1 MGIFF
6 TYCNWSSQGLTYQV
20 QKQSTLGEDM
30 DFYFGAPK
38 WDPKKPGFLKKLVPM
53 TEPTATEVELTDV
66 HDQTVIHIK
75 GGMYR
80 NATLNGTYLLS
91 KSVKLPLADEGKRR
105 VFLYCRWF
113 GHRLIGD
120 KGISALVDLS
130 VSKVQKEYS
139 GKVVTNI
146 AKRAV
151 VTK

>member
-1 MGIFF
+1 
-6 TYCNWSSQGLTYQV
+6 
-20 QKQSTLGEDM
+20 M
-30 DFYFGAPK
+30 DFYFSAPK

-53 TEPTATEVELTDV
+53 TDTTATEVEWADV
-66 HDQTVIHIK
+66 HDQTVIHIQ

-113 GHRLIGD
+113 GHRLIGE

-139 GKVVTNI
+139 GKIITNI
-146 AKRAV
+146 AKRTI

>member
-1 MGIFF
+1 
-6 TYCNWSSQGLTYQV
+6 
-20 QKQSTLGEDM
+20 M

-53 TEPTATEVELTDV
+53 TDPTATEVEWADV

-75 GGMYR
+75 EGMYR

-91 KSVKLPLADEGKRR
+91 KSVKLPLAEEGKRR

-130 VSKVQKEYS
+130 SAQVQERYS
-139 GKVVTNI
+139 GKITTNI
-146 AKRAV
+146 AKRTV

>member
-1 MGIFF
+1 
-6 TYCNWSSQGLTYQV
+6 
-20 QKQSTLGEDM
+20 
-30 DFYFGAPK
+30 
-38 WDPKKPGFLKKLVPM
+38 
-53 TEPTATEVELTDV
+53 
-66 HDQTVIHIK
+66 
-75 GGMYR
+75 
-80 NATLNGTYLLS
+80 
-91 KSVKLPLADEGKRR
+91 LADEGKRR

>member
-1 MGIFF
+1 
-6 TYCNWSSQGLTYQV
+6 
-20 QKQSTLGEDM
+20 M

-38 WDPKKPGFLKKLVPM
+38 WDPKKPSFLKKLVPDHSVA
-53 TEPTATEVELTDV
+53 ATDIEWQNV
-66 HDQTVIHIK
+66 HDQTVIHIR

-91 KSVKLPLADEGKRR
+91 KSVKLPLAEEGKRR

-130 VSKVQKEYS
+130 LAQVQERYS
-139 GKVVTNI
+139 GKITTNI

>member
-1 MGIFF
+1 
-6 TYCNWSSQGLTYQV
+6 
-20 QKQSTLGEDM
+20 
-30 DFYFGAPK
+30 
-38 WDPKKPGFLKKLVPM
+38 M
-53 TEPTATEVELTDV
+53 TEPTATEVEFTDV
-66 HDQTVIHIK
+66 HDQTVIHIN

-91 KSVKLPLADEGKRR
+91 KSIKLPLAEEGKRR
-105 VFLYCRWF
+105 VFLYCKWF

-130 VSKVQKEYS
+130 LAQVQERYS
-139 GKVVTNI
+139 GKIITNI

>member
-1 MGIFF
+1 
-6 TYCNWSSQGLTYQV
+6 
-20 QKQSTLGEDM
+20 M

-53 TEPTATEVELTDV
+53 TEPTATEVEFTDV
-66 HDQTVIHIK
+66 HDKTVIHIK

-91 KSVKLPLADEGKRR
+91 KSVKLPLAEEGKRR

-130 VSKVQKEYS
+130 LAQVQERYS
-139 GKVVTNI
+139 GKITTNI
-146 AKRAV
+146 AKRAII
-151 VTK
+151 

>member
-6 TYCNWSSQGLTYQV
+6 TYCNRSSQGLTYQV

-66 HDQTVIHIK
+66 HDQTVIHIY

-91 KSVKLPLADEGKRR
+91 KSVKLPLAEEGKRR

-130 VSKVQKEYS
+130 LAQVQERYS
-139 GKVVTNI
+139 GKITTNI

>member
-1 MGIFF
+1 
-6 TYCNWSSQGLTYQV
+6 
-20 QKQSTLGEDM
+20 M

-38 WDPKKPGFLKKLVPM
+38 WDPKKPGFLKKIVPM
-53 TEPTATEVELTDV
+53 TYPTATEIEVVDV
-66 HDQTVIHIK
+66 YDQTVIHIK

-91 KSVKLPLADEGKRR
+91 KSVKLPLAEEGKRR
-105 VFLYCRWF
+105 VYLYCKWF

-130 VSKVQKEYS
+130 LAQVQERYS